1 MRGMQRERLW
11 PQCIRLQVSLR
22 VSHFEAQHINSIML
36 RQELHQLS
44 SPGTADVFLDDLL
57 HSAERLETT
66 VSDTSE
72 FGNYVFRSW
81 AGIIRSLGV
90 I

>member
-1 MRGMQRERLW
+1 MQRERLW
-11 PQCIRLQVSLR
+11 PLYIRLQVS
-22 VSHFEAQHINSIML
+22 SSFFHFEAQHSNSETF

-44 SPGTADVFLDDLL
+44 SQGTADAFLDDLL
-57 HSAERLETT
+57 HSVERLETA

-72 FGNYVFRSW
+72 FGNYVFKSW